1 MSGRF
6 SLVVFSVFVLAPA
19 TPAAPAAFEAVANSC
34 ATRRRAPLGP
44 RRRAFHESSRRVL
57 MLKLVARIDSP
68 LI

>member
-34 ATRRRAPLGP
+34 ATRRRAPLGHHDDGRFTSLP
-44 RRRAFHESSRRVL
+44 GGCL
-57 MLKLVARIDSP
+57 C
-68 LI
+68 